1 MRCRLQ
7 IQLEESVKTTNL
19 LRQAFSHS
27 AATGTGVSEEGTS
40 IEMES
45 MNLLI
50 IIFAVIFGLVFFLT
64 LGTSGFV
71 FFNVF
76 RVFNRA
82 LKNADQQQNSAKQTD
97 HAEKKRKA
105 LEIVAQQ
112 PPGSPAF
119 KCHSCGATVDSTAE
133 LSPDGRVR
141 CNYCNQWTSIYQ

>member
-1 MRCRLQ
+1 M
-7 IQLEESVKTTNL
+7 
-19 LRQAFSHS
+19 
-27 AATGTGVSEEGTS
+27 SEEGTG

-50 IIFAVIFGLVFFLT
+50 IIFAVIFGLVFLFT

-76 RVFNRA
+76 RIFNRA
-82 LKNADQQQNSAKQTD
+82 LKDAGGQQESAKQSA

-105 LEIVAQQ
+105 LEILAQQ

-119 KCHSCGATVDSTAE
+119 KCHGCGATVDSTAE

>member
-1 MRCRLQ
+1 ML
-7 IQLEESVKTTNL
+7 
-19 LRQAFSHS
+19 
-27 AATGTGVSEEGTS
+27 
-40 IEMES
+40 S

-50 IIFAVIFGLVFFLT
+50 IIVAVIFGLAFLFT

-82 LKNADQQQNSAKQTD
+82 LRDAGAQQESAKQSA

-105 LEIVAQQ
+105 LELVAQQ

-119 KCHSCGATVDSTAE
+119 KCHGCGATVDSTAE